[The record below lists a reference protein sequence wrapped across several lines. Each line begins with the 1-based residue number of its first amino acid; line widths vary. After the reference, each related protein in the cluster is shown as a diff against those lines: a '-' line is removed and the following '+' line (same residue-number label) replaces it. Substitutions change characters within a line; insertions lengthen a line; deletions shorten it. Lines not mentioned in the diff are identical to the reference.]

1 MTTTGKAARI
11 GGLGLLWVMVLFV
24 VYGAMSDLWRHANMR
39 VLPVEVLRSSLLIDT
54 IVVSDSN
61 SPELVYT
68 LRLDLA
74 TTDGGN
80 RTIHWEEDAGRAAYP
95 EEAYDE
101 LRRWAP
107 GTRHR
112 VFQVRGDAQSIRLPG
127 GSAETTSPVGL
138 CILAAVFAFI
148 ALVITAIAA
157 EESVF
162 FQRWGLRRFV
172 GVWLIFLFVGVL
184 GFAGLVAFN
193 WHRLPRILYWKPVV
207 ARVTGTVESSGDA
220 IPPPGVQIT
229 PGARQALARARYR
242 VVEFPWNG
250 TLLHAGL
257 GGLGGVYDYGNVDCA
272 QSADSCAIYVNP
284 ANRWDVERRP
294 AFNKDY
300 FVPVVLMLLCGIAF
314 TGAGN
319 AMRRQRR

>member
-1 MTTTGKAARI
+1 MNTTGKAARI

-24 VYGAMSDLWRHANMR
+24 VYGAMAELWRYANLR
-39 VLPVEVLRSSLLIDT
+39 SLPVEVLRSSLLIDT
-54 IVVSDSN
+54 IVVSDAN
-61 SPELVYT
+61 APELVYT

-112 VFQVRGDAQSIRLPG
+112 VFQLRGDAQSIRLPG
-127 GSAETTSPVGL
+127 GSAETNSPVGL
-138 CILAAVFAFI
+138 SVLAVVFVFI

-162 FQRWGLRRFV
+162 LQRWGLRRFV
-172 GVWLIFLFVGVL
+172 GVWLIFLFVGML
-184 GFAGLVAFN
+184 GFVGLVAFN
-193 WHRLPRILYWKPVV
+193 VHRLPRIFSWKPVV
-207 ARVTGTVESSGDA
+207 ARVTATVDA
-220 IPPPGVQIT
+220 PAEAVPPPDVQIT
-229 PGARQALARARYR
+229 PGARQALARVRYR
-242 VVEFPWNG
+242 VIEFPWNG
-250 TLLHAGL
+250 TVLHAGL
-257 GGLGGVYDYGNVDCA
+257 GGLGGVYDYGNVNCPLG
-272 QSADSCAIYVNP
+272 ADSCEIYVNP

-319 AMRRQRR
+319 TMRRQRR